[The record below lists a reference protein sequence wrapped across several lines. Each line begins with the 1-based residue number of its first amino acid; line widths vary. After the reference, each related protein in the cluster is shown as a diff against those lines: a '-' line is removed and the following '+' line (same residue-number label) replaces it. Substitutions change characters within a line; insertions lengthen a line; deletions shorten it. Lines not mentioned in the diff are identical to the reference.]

1 MIPCGLVFLVEVGA
15 LEAED
20 GCPMAKVGG
29 VFWGLMDEKKNINH
43 RNQKSWSLF
52 SFCFFWI
59 IPAEKKEK
67 KLESPDLQSPMDLCR
82 AESM

>member
-29 VFWGLMDEKKNINH
+29 VFWGLMDEKKT
-43 RNQKSWSLF
+43 
-52 SFCFFWI
+52 
-59 IPAEKKEK
+59 
-67 KLESPDLQSPMDLCR
+67 
-82 AESM
+82 